1 MNEYQD
7 VSKIFHESLKLN
19 HIFHNKFLRYWNLK
33 IFSQLIIRIITYKD
47 HVENQ

>member
-19 HIFHNKFLRYWNLK
+19 RIFHN
-33 IFSQLIIRIITYKD
+33 IFVLLES
-47 HVENQ
+47 ENFFTVNY

>member
-19 HIFHNKFLRYWNLK
+19 RIFHNKFLYYWNLK
-33 IFSQLIIRIITYKD
+33 IFSQLIIRRITYKD